1 MTNLTKIKTLREQ
14 TGASIALCNKAL
26 KESKGDLNKAK
37 ELLSKWGAEIAV
49 KKQDKSTNEGIVASY
64 IHHNQRWG
72 AMVVLQCETD
82 FVARNEEFKK
92 LGREIA
98 MQIASQQP
106 KTTEE
111 LLKQAYIRDAE
122 KTIQKLVEEHIA
134 KLGENIKIG
143 EFVRLEI

>member
-1 MTNLTKIKTLREQ
+1 MTNIAKIKQLREQ
-14 TGASIALCNKAL
+14 SGASIALCNKAII
-26 KESKGDLNKAK
+26 EAKGDIKKAQQ
-37 ELLSKWGAEIAV
+37 LLTKWGAELAV

-82 FVARNEEFKK
+82 FVARNADFAK

-111 LLKQAYIRDAE
+111 LLKQAYIRDPE
-122 KTIQKLVEEHIA
+122 KSIQKLLEEYIA